1 MSLRTVPHATRLR
14 LRLMQNLDHFFDD
27 CGGATAIEYGLM
39 VGLIGLAIASTIFG
53 IGSGISTT
61 LFGGILSNIQNA
73 K

>member
-1 MSLRTVPHATRLR
+1 MNLCTTPRVAGRRSRLTQSLGRFIV
-14 LRLMQNLDHFFDD
+14 D
-27 CGGATAIEYGLM
+27 CDAATAIEYGLM

>member
-1 MSLRTVPHATRLR
+1 MSSCTVLHVTRIRSHLTRNLNR
-14 LRLMQNLDHFFDD
+14 LAVD

>member
-1 MSLRTVPHATRLR
+1 VLHVTRVRAHLT
-14 LRLMQNLDHFFDD
+14 QNLQRFSVD

-61 LFGGILSNIQNA
+61 LFGGILANIQNA